1 MSQETIAILGVMA
14 TMIGLGVL
22 WFFMSPKDMQQLDR
36 VARDGIAS
44 RVTALENAHQAL
56 ALRFENSHARHDESL
71 ENLTH
76 SIDRLTKQ
84 IERLETH
91 VIGKGAGGRR

>member
-1 MSQETIAILGVMA
+1 MSQETWAILGVIM
-14 TMIGLGVL
+14 TMTGLGAL
-22 WFFMSPKDMQQLDR
+22 WFFMSPKEQLQLDR
-36 VARDGIAS
+36 MERNATAARL
-44 RVTALENAHQAL
+44 TQLENAHQAL

-91 VIGKGAGGRR
+91 VIGKARGR

>member
-1 MSQETIAILGVMA
+1 MSQETWAILGVMA
-14 TMIGLGVL
+14 TIAGLGAL
-22 WFFMSPKDMQQLDR
+22 WFFASPKEQLQMDR
-36 VARDGIAS
+36 MERAAQAQRL
-44 RVTALENAHQAL
+44 TQLENAHQAL

-91 VIGKGAGGRR
+91 VIGKGSGRR

>member
-1 MSQETIAILGVMA
+1 MSQETIAIIVLIVTVASLGA
-14 TMIGLGVL
+14 G

-36 VARDGIAS
+36 VARDAMAS
-44 RVTALENAHQAL
+44 RVTSIENAHQAL

-91 VIGKGAGGRR
+91 VIGKGASGRR